1 MWDIR
6 WRDDFFAVD
15 VDIFVPVCIFP
26 PYPRSL
32 SAEKSRKSKGAAG
45 CQPTPRPTALAG
57 TMRATLQPIA
67 HAESFLAAFSAPSQL
82 LARLPLMRRH
92 YSTSRET
99 CFFHDNYPS
108 LCEGRSSNGVLLER
122 GGGGFRN
129 SLEKNLGSL
138 IVVRNLIRYL
148 DRCNFRGKGNFIFRR
163 ISTRL
168 DVFIT
173 YNATLHLDTCNY
185 FTVGM
190 ESNCILYVARNV
202 VVRET
207 YERNRGL
214 FRRRGGLCR
223 KILCNT
229 NVYRVR
235 VHAWINLPFPRV
247 SRITNKYRKY
257 GYFKSTSCKG

>member
-1 MWDIR
+1 M
-6 WRDDFFAVD
+6 
-15 VDIFVPVCIFP
+15 CIFP

-122 GGGGFRN
+122 EGSFSKQPG
-129 SLEKNLGSL
+129 EKSWISNRRKKSDTIFGSMQFSWKGEF
-138 IVVRNLIRYL
+138 YL
-148 DRCNFRGKGNFIFRR
+148 SKNIDETRR
-163 ISTRL
+163 L
-168 DVFIT
+168 
-173 YNATLHLDTCNY
+173 YN
-185 FTVGM
+185 
-190 ESNCILYVARNV
+190 I
-202 VVRET
+202 
-207 YERNRGL
+207 
-214 FRRRGGLCR
+214 
-223 KILCNT
+223 
-229 NVYRVR
+229 
-235 VHAWINLPFPRV
+235 
-247 SRITNKYRKY
+247 
-257 GYFKSTSCKG
+257 